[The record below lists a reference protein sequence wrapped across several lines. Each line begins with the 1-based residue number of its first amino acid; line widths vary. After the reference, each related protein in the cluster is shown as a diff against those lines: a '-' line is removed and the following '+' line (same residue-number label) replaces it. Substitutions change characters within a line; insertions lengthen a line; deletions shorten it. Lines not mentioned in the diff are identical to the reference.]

1 MKRMTTAILATA
13 VALGAVSC
21 KKDIIGDGP
30 VTTQTRTTANFTAI
44 DLQMNGNVYYTKSA
58 VAKVEVTAKESI
70 HGMLE
75 TNVVDNRLV
84 IRYHNGKTYDSD
96 ESLRINV
103 YAPQMNSLMLNTS
116 GSIVANSDLE
126 AASIYL
132 RSSGSGNIYLQKVIS
147 TQLEA
152 EASGSGQITATG
164 GTSVVEKLKSDA
176 SGKIDLS
183 AVAAEQVTAHTKGS
197 GDIKVKVS
205 GHLDATIAGSG
216 SIYFSGYPQLSTH
229 ISGSGHLVRY

>member
-1 MKRMTTAILATA
+1 MKKMTTAILVTA
-13 VALGAVSC
+13 VALGSVSC
-21 KKDIIGDGP
+21 KKDVVGDGP
-30 VTTQTRTTANFTAI
+30 ITTQTRTTANFTAI

-58 VAKVEVTAKESI
+58 TTKVEVTAKESI

-75 TNVVDNRLV
+75 TKVVDNRLV
-84 IRYHNGKTYDSD
+84 IRYHNGKTYDAD
-96 ESLRINV
+96 ETLRINV

-116 GSIVANSDLE
+116 GSIIANSDLQE
-126 AASIYL
+126 EFIYL
-132 RSSGSGNIYLQKVIS
+132 RSSGSGSIYLHKVIS

-164 GTSVVEKLKSDA
+164 GTTVREKLKSDA

-183 AVAAEQVTAHTKGS
+183 AVAAEQVNAHTKGS

-205 GHLDATIAGSG
+205 GYLDASIDGSG
-216 SIYFSGYPQLSTH
+216 SIYFSGYPQIATH